1 MNRQYVTSPSQRHH
15 FASERAHVRFVECPA
30 IPRQPQGWNIAPFKP
45 GPSCVSHPSP
55 TAPSASWGTGTV
67 DEAWKTRQCDSLFE
81 VRHADRGGSGRDREH
96 RPFQS
101 PKRSL
106 AVADTDGTAWREWNI
121 VPFNRSAELRFP
133 PFAHRAFG
141 FMGDRRRGRSVENA
155 LPLSFWSG
163 SAGSRTERQATSSE
177 ADPQGKREPTP
188 LLINGSALAGLSTLC
203 PRRRSPV
210 NQVAVGK
217 GWVTPSNDLGRW
229 RVRSFAAP
237 PARSPQDRK
246 HRPFRIRCRRT
257 GNGVPDQRRPEKH
270 RPFQF
275 RGESNRYG
283 YRRHGAGMEHRP
295 IQSGELRFAR
305 CVTRVCGRAGRV
317 LATRFH
323 HVLKRTPTEVR
334 NALAYVLL
342 NARQRYGVLKMPFV
356 SASRASW
363 SLVDPTND
371 HLPVG
376 GQKASPSSRHAATGA

>member
-1 MNRQYVTSPSQRHH
+1 MRI
-15 FASERAHVRFVECPA
+15 AVEA
-30 IPRQPQGWNIAPFKP
+30 VGIGNIARFKVP
-45 GPSCVSHPSP
+45 SGVWRLRIPTARHGGNGTSSHSIGAPSCVSHPSP
-55 TAPSASWGTGTV
+55 TAP
-67 DEAWKTRQCDSLFE
+67 
-81 VRHADRGGSGRDREH
+81 
-96 RPFQS
+96 
-101 PKRSL
+101 
-106 AVADTDGTAWREWNI
+106 
-121 VPFNRSAELRFP
+121 
-133 PFAHRAFG
+133 FG

-275 RGESNRYG
+275 RGESNGYG

-376 GQKASPSSRHAATGA
+376 GQKASPSSRHRSPGRSPRQEGGHACTLTHASIWQRPKR